1 MICSD
6 FSLIFLSIFINFYK
20 SLLPITNRKNYQK
33 KIKNV
38 TSKKLLK
45 ITFLKK
51 NQKFNIKK
59 FTTKLHYS
67 KK

>member
-20 SLLPITNRKNYQK
+20 SLLPFTNRKNYQK
-33 KIKNV
+33 KIENV
-38 TSKKLLK
+38 TSKNLLK

>member
-6 FSLIFLSIFINFYK
+6 FLLIFLSIFINFYK

-33 KIKNV
+33 KIENV
-38 TSKKLLK
+38 TSKNLLK
-45 ITFLKK
+45 ITFFKK

>member
-59 FTTKLHYS
+59 LTTKLHYS

>member
-20 SLLPITNRKNYQK
+20 SLLPITNRKNYPK
-33 KIKNV
+33 KIENV
-38 TSKKLLK
+38 TSKNLLK

-51 NQKFNIKK
+51 NQKFIIKK

>member
-20 SLLPITNRKNYQK
+20 SLLPITNRKNYPK
-33 KIKNV
+33 KIENV
-38 TSKKLLK
+38 TSKNLLK

>member
-33 KIKNV
+33 KIENV
-38 TSKKLLK
+38 TSKNLLK

-67 KK
+67 K

>member
-38 TSKKLLK
+38 TSKNLLK

-59 FTTKLHYS
+59 FTAKLHYS

>member
-33 KIKNV
+33 KIENV
-38 TSKKLLK
+38 TSKNLLK
-45 ITFLKK
+45 ITFFKK

>member
-38 TSKKLLK
+38 TSKNLLK

>member
-20 SLLPITNRKNYQK
+20 SLLPITNRKNYPK
-33 KIKNV
+33 KIENV
-38 TSKKLLK
+38 TSKNLLK
-45 ITFLKK
+45 ITFFKK

>member
-20 SLLPITNRKNYQK
+20 SLLPITNRKNYQT